1 LRYPEIRC
9 EVLPNGL
16 TVLLCESQLAPVA
29 EIQLWA
35 NVGSADERPFESGLA
50 HFHEH
55 MLFKGTKRRAV
66 GAVAGDIEGAGGRIN
81 AFTSFDVTCYHAT
94 LPSDQLEVGVDV
106 LTDALLHSTFVPEE
120 IDREIE
126 VVLEEIRRSE
136 DSPTQVL
143 GQAVF
148 GECYREH
155 PYRAPILGTRESV
168 ESFSRERVKAFYE
181 RWYTPDNLLAVAVG
195 DFDAA
200 RLLEQLEAAFDGRPR
215 GNVERSRTQ
224 EPPQTERRSVIC
236 ARPFERV
243 NMEISYPGVR
253 LRDPDCAVIDL
264 LAFILGNSESSRLN
278 RRVKESEGLV
288 DRIDAYSY
296 TPMDPGMTSVSIGTD
311 ADRALDSIAAAVRE
325 IERLRIDAVSKEELE
340 RARIN
345 FLASEHFERESVTG
359 MAQKLGSFQTTA
371 DDYREEARYL
381 ERIRNA
387 TPADLLR
394 AARQHLAPERMTVG
408 AVLGEADAP
417 RLDDASIDAAIARGL
432 EQTTRSLAM
441 PAQKAK
447 QREIHSYEMINGAQL
462 YVMPRRSVPVVAA
475 RAAFMGG
482 TLAEDESNAGITN
495 FLSSVWLRGTRS
507 HSTADFARVAEN
519 LAADVDGFSGRNSL
533 GTTLECPVEAL
544 DPTLELF
551 AELLLEPAF
560 DLAEIERERSD
571 TLAAIERREDR
582 LAQLAY
588 LLFAET
594 HFRKHPYR
602 LASLGS
608 AESVRSF
615 DADLLRA
622 HHARLIRGEN
632 MAVAIVGDVD
642 PDSVA
647 ARFSAQL
654 TAIPSGGFEAPSP
667 PLEAAPSE
675 IREAELRKDRAQAH
689 LVIGFRGVTISDPDR
704 FTLEVIVQLLAGQG
718 GRLFLELRDRRS
730 LAYTVSANNSEG
742 VAPGHFTVY
751 IATAPEKLDEARAG
765 MFEELEKLLQQAPS
779 DEELERAK
787 RYLIGNHAI
796 GLQRNAAHAGLISL
810 NSLYGLGPDA
820 DRAFPEQVAAV
831 DKDEILRVAR
841 RIIDLNT
848 YTLAVVRP

>member
-325 IERLRIDAVSKEELE
+325 IERLRIEAVSKEELE

-588 LLFAET
+588 MLFAET

-689 LVIGFRGVTISDPDR
+689 LVIGFRGVTSRSRSSSSCWPAR
-704 FTLEVIVQLLAGQG
+704 AAGSFSNCATDAASPTRSAPTTARASRRATSRSTSQP
-718 GRLFLELRDRRS
+718 RRRS
-730 LAYTVSANNSEG
+730 STK
-742 VAPGHFTVY
+742 P
-751 IATAPEKLDEARAG
+751 
-765 MFEELEKLLQQAPS
+765 
-779 DEELERAK
+779 ERACSK
-787 RYLIGNHAI
+787 SWRSCSNRHPPTKNSSAP
-796 GLQRNAAHAGLISL
+796 NA
-810 NSLYGLGPDA
+810 
-820 DRAFPEQVAAV
+820 
-831 DKDEILRVAR
+831 
-841 RIIDLNT
+841 T
-848 YTLAVVRP
+848 

>member
-1 LRYPEIRC
+1 MKIPEIRC

-16 TVLLCESQLAPVA
+16 TVLLCESQIAPVA

-35 NVGSADERPFESGLA
+35 GVGSADERPFESGLA

-55 MLFKGTKRRAV
+55 MLFKGTERRAV
-66 GAVAGDIEGAGGRIN
+66 GDVAGDIEGAGGRVN

-168 ESFSRERVKAFYE
+168 ESFNRERVQAFYE

-200 RLLEQLEAAFDGRPR
+200 RLLEQLAAAFDGRPR
-215 GNVERSRTQ
+215 GNVERSRTP
-224 EPPQTERRSVIC
+224 EPPQTERRGVIC

-243 NMEISYPGVR
+243 NMEIAYPGVC

-296 TPMDPGMTSVSIGTD
+296 TPLDPGMTSVSIGTD
-311 ADRALDSIAAAVRE
+311 AERALDSIAAVVRE
-325 IERLRIDAVSKEELE
+325 IEHLRIEAVSNEELE

-387 TPADLLR
+387 TPEDLLR
-394 AARQHLAPERMTVG
+394 AARQHLAPERMTLG
-408 AVLGEADAP
+408 AVLSETDAV
-417 RLDDASIDAAIARGL
+417 RLNDASIDAAIARGL
-432 EQTTRSLAM
+432 EQTTRKLAM
-441 PAQKAK
+441 PAQRAK
-447 QREIHSYEMINGAQL
+447 QREIHNYEMVNGAQL
-462 YVMPRRSVPVVAA
+462 FVMPRRSVPVVAA
-475 RAAFMGG
+475 RTAFLGG

-495 FLSSVWLRGTRS
+495 FLSSMWLRGTRS

-582 LAQLAY
+582 LAQLAF

-594 HFRKHPYR
+594 HFRQHPYR
-602 LASLGS
+602 LATLGS
-608 AESVRSF
+608 TESVKRF
-615 DADLLRA
+615 DANLLRA

-647 ARFSAQL
+647 ARFSARL
-654 TAIPSGGFEAPSP
+654 SAIPNGGFEAPSP
-667 PLEAAPSE
+667 PLEAAPTE

-704 FTLEVIVQLLAGQG
+704 FALEVIVQLLAGQG

-730 LAYTVSANNSEG
+730 LAYSVSANNTEG
-742 VAPGHFTVY
+742 IAPGHFTVY

-765 MFEELEKLLQQAPS
+765 MFEELAKLLQQPPS

-796 GLQRNAAHAGLISL
+796 GLQRNSAHAGLISL
-810 NSLYGLGPDA
+810 NALYGLGPDA
-820 DRAFPEQVAAV
+820 DRAFPEQISAV
-831 DKDEILRVAR
+831 DKDEVLRVAR
-841 RIIDLNT
+841 RIINLDT

>member
-16 TVLLCESQLAPVA
+16 TVLLCESQIAPVA

-35 NVGSADERPFESGLA
+35 GVGSADERPFESGLA

-55 MLFKGTKRRAV
+55 MLFKGTERRAV
-66 GAVAGDIEGAGGRIN
+66 GAVAGDVEGAGGRIN

-155 PYRAPILGTRESV
+155 PYRAPILGTRASV
-168 ESFSRERVKAFYE
+168 ESFDRERVTAFYE

-215 GNVERSRTQ
+215 GNVERSRKQ
-224 EPPQTERRSVIC
+224 EPLQTERRSVIC

-243 NMEISYPGVR
+243 NMEIAYPGVR

-278 RRVKESEGLV
+278 RRVKESEGLA

-325 IERLRIDAVSKEELE
+325 IERLRIEAVSKEELE

-387 TPADLLR
+387 TPEDLLR

-408 AVLGEADAP
+408 AVLGEADAA
-417 RLDDASIDAAIARGL
+417 RLDDASLDAAIARGL

-441 PAQKAK
+441 PAQRAK
-447 QREIHSYEMINGAQL
+447 QHEIHSYEMINGAQL
-462 YVMPRRSVPVVAA
+462 HVMPRRSVPVVAA

-482 TLAEDESNAGITN
+482 TLAEDEHNAGITN
-495 FLSSVWLRGTRS
+495 FLSSMWLRGTRS
-507 HSTADFARVAEN
+507 HSTADFARAAEN
-519 LAADVDGFSGRNSL
+519 LAAEVDGFSGRNSL

-594 HFRKHPYR
+594 HFREHPYR
-602 LASLGS
+602 LATLGS
-608 AESVRSF
+608 AETVKRF

-642 PDSVA
+642 PDHVA

-654 TAIPSGGFEAPSP
+654 TAIPGGGFEAPSP

-689 LVIGFRGVTISDPDR
+689 LVIGFRGVTIADPDR
-704 FTLEVIVQLLAGQG
+704 YALEVIVQLLAGQG

-742 VAPGHFTVY
+742 IAPGHFTVY

-765 MFEELEKLLQQAPS
+765 MFEELEKLLQQPPS
-779 DEELERAK
+779 AEELERAK

-810 NSLYGLGPDA
+810 NALYGLGPDA
-820 DRAFPEQVAAV
+820 DHEFPEQVSAV
-831 DKDEILRVAR
+831 GKEAVLRVAR
-841 RIIDLNT
+841 RIIDLDT
-848 YTLAVVRP
+848 YTLSVVRP